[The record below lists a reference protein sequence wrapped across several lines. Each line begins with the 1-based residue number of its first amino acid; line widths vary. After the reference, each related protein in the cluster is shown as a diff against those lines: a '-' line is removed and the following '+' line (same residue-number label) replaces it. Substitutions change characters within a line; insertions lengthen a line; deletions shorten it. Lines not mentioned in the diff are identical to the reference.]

1 MGTAIALGL
10 GGAAA
15 LEVLGR
21 LSGGGGALRA
31 AALVACTLP
40 SLMGGCV
47 FLWTRRRTSVLLA
60 LGAAPPSLIPLL
72 LSHSRPLSDLGA
84 AGLAAG
90 LAHVVWLL
98 AGRAR
103 ATHKYV

>member
-1 MGTAIALGL
+1 M
-10 GGAAA
+10 AAA
-15 LEVLGR
+15 
-21 LSGGGGALRA
+21 A
-31 AALVACTLP
+31 ARCVRRRSSRTLP
-40 SLMGGCV
+40 SLVGGCV

-84 AGLAAG
+84 AGVAAG

-98 AGRAR
+98 AGRASSR
-103 ATHKYV
+103 HKYV